1 MISINQLSV
10 SFTGKTLF
18 DNVSF
23 IIRDKDRIGLT
34 GKNGAG
40 KSTLL
45 KILAGQQEPDG
56 GSIVLTNG
64 HEIGY
69 LPQEMV
75 PDSTMSIMEETL
87 KAFDKTNALEKE
99 IERINTELAERTD
112 YESEEY
118 HRLIERLAEAN
129 EKFHLIGG
137 SDRMGMAEKVL
148 LGLGF
153 KRSDF
158 SRSITE
164 FSSGW
169 QMRVELAKIL
179 LKRPEVMLLDEPTN
193 HLDIES
199 INWLEEFLQT
209 YPGAVVLVSHD
220 RKFLD
225 NVTNRTI
232 EIVLG
237 KIEDYNVSYSEY
249 VEQRAERRQIQQSAY
264 DNQQKEIEN
273 IERFIERFR
282 YKATK
287 ARQAQSRLK
296 MLEKMER
303 VEVDQTDNSAIA
315 FRFAPAPHCGKIVV
329 RAENI
334 GKCYGEKRIFS
345 GFDFVL
351 EKGEKVAL
359 VGRNGEGKS
368 TFSKIVMGEITD
380 HEGVMEIG
388 SGVKIGYFA
397 QNQAALLDGNK
408 TVFETID
415 DIAVGEVRTRIR
427 NILGC
432 FLFSGEDIEK
442 KVKVLSGGEKGRLAL
457 AKLLLEPV
465 NLLVLDEPT
474 NHLDMR
480 SKDILKMALLQ
491 YDGSLIVVS
500 HDRDFLEGLT
510 TKTYEFRDG
519 KVKTHLGDVATF
531 LADRRMERLQELE
544 RNDVSGGGSATSGS
558 GRQGNGV
565 GPGAAGRQGNNGT
578 QGKASGVSGGNAAS
592 GGTTPAKGSAE
603 ERELKKQ
610 FEREVRKVKTAIEKL
625 ENEIN
630 GLEQQ
635 LAEMDKVFIEDPS
648 QCSVENCN
656 RYEEIKRS
664 AAHKTDEWAELQ
676 DQLEELEKQRG

>member
-1 MISINQLSV
+1 MISINRLSV

-23 IIRDKDRIGLT
+23 IIKDKDRIGLT

-45 KILAGQQEPDG
+45 KILAGLQPSDS
-56 GSIVLTNG
+56 GSIVLTGG
-64 HEIGY
+64 HEVGY
-69 LPQEMV
+69 LPQEMI
-75 PDSTMSIMEETL
+75 PDSTRTVMDETL
-87 KAFDKTNALEKE
+87 TAFHKSNALEKE
-99 IERINTELAERTD
+99 IEDLTQKISERTD

-118 HRLIERLAEAN
+118 HKLIERLAEAN
-129 EKFHLIGG
+129 ERFHLLGG

-158 SRSITE
+158 TRNITE

-179 LKRPEVMLLDEPTN
+179 LKNPEVMLLDEPTN

-199 INWLEEFLQT
+199 IGWLEEFLQG
-209 YPGAVVLVSHD
+209 YQGAVVLVSHD

-225 NVTNRTI
+225 HVTTRTV

-237 KIEDYNVSYSEY
+237 KIEDYNVPYSEY
-249 VEQRAERRQIQQSAY
+249 VLQREERRQIQQSAY

-303 VEVDQTDNSAIA
+303 VEVDETDKSAIS
-315 FRFAPAPHCGKIVV
+315 FRFPPAPHCGKIVV
-329 RAENI
+329 RAQDI
-334 GKCYGEKRIFS
+334 GKRYGEKQIFAH
-345 GFDFVL
+345 FDFVL

-368 TFSKIVMGEITD
+368 TFSKIAVGEIKD
-380 HEGVMEIG
+380 HEGVLELG
-388 SGVKIGYFA
+388 AGVKIGYFA
-397 QNQAALLDGNK
+397 QNQAALLNGDK

-465 NLLVLDEPT
+465 NLLILDEPT

-519 KVKTHLGDVATF
+519 KVKPHIGDVASF
-531 LADRRMERLQELE
+531 LADRKMERLQELE
-544 RNDVSGGGSATSGS
+544 R
-558 GRQGNGV
+558 
-565 GPGAAGRQGNNGT
+565 
-578 QGKASGVSGGNAAS
+578 ASGVAKPQVKPVPAN
-592 GGTTPAKGSAE
+592 TPAPSALKLSAAQ
-603 ERELKKQ
+603 EREQKKQ
-610 FEREVRKVKTAIEKL
+610 LDRETRKLRNAIEKL
-625 ENEIN
+625 ETEIAA
-630 GLEQQ
+630 LESE
-635 LAEMDKVFIEDPS
+635 LAEMDKVFIADAT
-648 QCSVENCN
+648 QCTVENCN
-656 RYEEIKRS
+656 KYEEKKRL
-664 AAHKTDEWAELQ
+664 AAAKTDEWAALQ
-676 DQLEELEKQRG
+676 EKLEELAS

>member
-1 MISINQLSV
+1 MISINSLSV
-10 SFTGKTLF
+10 SFSGKTLF

-23 IIRDKDRIGLT
+23 IIKDKDRIGLT

-45 KILAGQQEPDG
+45 KILSGKQEPDTG
-56 GSIVLTNG
+56 GIVLANG
-64 HEIGY
+64 QEVGY
-69 LPQEMV
+69 LPQEMI
-75 PDSTMSIMEETL
+75 PDSTRTVMDEALT
-87 KAFDKTNALEKE
+87 AFGKVNALEQE
-99 IERINTELAERTD
+99 IDGLNAQLSERTD
-112 YESEEY
+112 YQSEAY
-118 HRLIERLAEAN
+118 HKLIERLTEAN
-129 EKFHLIGG
+129 ERLHLIGG
-137 SDRMGMAEKVL
+137 SDRMGVAEKVL

-153 KRSDF
+153 KRADF
-158 SRSITE
+158 TRNITE

-179 LKRPEVMLLDEPTN
+179 LRNPDVMLLDEPTN

-199 INWLEEFLQT
+199 IGWLEEFLQG
-209 YPGAVVLVSHD
+209 YRGAVVLVSHD

-225 NVTNRTI
+225 KVTTRTI

-237 KIEDYNVSYSEY
+237 KIEDYPVPYSRY
-249 VEQRAERRQIQQSAY
+249 VEQRAERRQIQQAAY

-273 IERFIERFR
+273 MERFIERFR

-296 MLEKMER
+296 MLDKMER
-303 VEVDQTDNSAIA
+303 VEVDQTDNSAIS
-315 FRFAPAPHCGKIVV
+315 FRFPPAPHCGKIVV
-329 RAENI
+329 RAQGA
-334 GKCYGEKRIFS
+334 GKRYGEKQIFTH
-345 GFDFVL
+345 FDFVL

-368 TFSKIVMGEITD
+368 TFSKIVVGDLKE
-380 HEGVMEIG
+380 HEGTLEWG
-388 SGVKIGYFA
+388 AGVKIGYFA
-397 QNQAALLDGNK
+397 QNQAALLNGDK

-415 DIAVGEVRTRIR
+415 DIAVGDVRTRIR

-465 NLLVLDEPT
+465 NLLILDEPT

-510 TKTYEFRDG
+510 SKTYEFRDG
-519 KVKTHLGDVATF
+519 KVKPHIGDVSVF
-531 LADRRMERLQELE
+531 LADRKMERLQELE
-544 RNDVSGGGSATSGS
+544 QHAPQPKTATAKDVSKPDRPQAVSKPDSA
-558 GRQGNGV
+558 Q
-565 GPGAAGRQGNNGT
+565 
-578 QGKASGVSGGNAAS
+578 
-592 GGTTPAKGSAE
+592 

-610 FEREVRKVKTAIEKL
+610 RDREARKIRTAIERL
-625 ENEIN
+625 EAEITA
-630 GLEQQ
+630 LEAE
-635 LAEMDKVFIEDPS
+635 LAEMDKIFIEDAS
-648 QCSVENCN
+648 RCTVENCN
-656 RYEEIKRS
+656 KYEEKKLQ
-664 AAHKTDEWAELQ
+664 AARKTDEWAEMQ
-676 DQLEELEKQRG
+676 EKLAAME

>member
-1 MISINQLSV
+1 MISINALSV
-10 SFTGKTLF
+10 SFTGNTLF

-23 IIRDKDRIGLT
+23 LIKDKDRIGLT

-45 KILAGQQEPDG
+45 KILAGRQEPDSGSVVIPG
-56 GSIVLTNG
+56 GQEV
-64 HEIGY
+64 GY
-69 LPQEMV
+69 LPQEMI
-75 PDSTMSIMEETL
+75 PDSTRTIMDETL
-87 KAFDKTNALEKE
+87 TAFSKTIALEKE
-99 IERINTELAERTD
+99 IERLNEELAQRTD
-112 YESEEY
+112 YESREY
-118 HRLIERLAEAN
+118 QSIIERLTEAN
-129 EKFHLIGG
+129 ERFHLIGG
-137 SDRMGMAEKVL
+137 NDRQGSAEKVL

-158 SRSITE
+158 TRNITE

-179 LKRPEVMLLDEPTN
+179 LRDPDVMLLDEPTN

-199 INWLEEFLQT
+199 IGWLEEFLQT
-209 YPGAVVLVSHD
+209 YRGAVVLVSHD

-225 NVTNRTI
+225 KVTRRTI

-249 VEQRAERRQIQQSAY
+249 VQQRAERRAVQQSAY

-296 MLEKMER
+296 MLDKMER
-303 VEVDQTDNSAIA
+303 IEVDQTDNSAIS
-315 FRFAPAPHCGKIVV
+315 FRFPPAPHCGKIVV
-329 RAENI
+329 RAQNA
-334 GKCYGEKRIFS
+334 GKCYGEKRVFG
-345 GFDFVL
+345 GFDLVL
-351 EKGEKVAL
+351 EKGEKIAL

-368 TFSKIVMGEITD
+368 TFSKMVMGEIAD
-380 HEGVMEIG
+380 HEGVVEIG
-388 SGVKIGYFA
+388 AGVKIGYFA
-397 QNQAALLDGNK
+397 QNQAALLNGDK

-432 FLFSGEDIEK
+432 FLFSGEDIDK

-519 KVKTHLGDVATF
+519 RVKPHIGDVSSF

-544 RNDVSGGGSATSGS
+544 R
-558 GRQGNGV
+558 
-565 GPGAAGRQGNNGT
+565 AAGGT
-578 QGKASGVSGGNAAS
+578 KPQAKTATAAPVAKPNAAQ
-592 GGTTPAKGSAE
+592 
-603 ERELKKQ
+603 ERERQKQ
-610 FEREVRKVKTAIEKL
+610 QEREIRKLKNAIEKL
-625 ENEIN
+625 ENEIHE
-630 GLEQQ
+630 LETQ
-635 LAEMDKVFIEDPS
+635 LAEMDKSFIEDAS
-648 QCSVENCN
+648 LCTVENCN
-656 RYEEIKRS
+656 KYDELKR
-664 AAHKTDEWAELQ
+664 AAARKTDEWAELQ
-676 DQLEELEKQRG
+676 EKLETEYR

>member
-1 MISINQLSV
+1 MISINALSV
-10 SFTGKTLF
+10 SFTGNTLF

-23 IIRDKDRIGLT
+23 LIKDKDRIGLT

-45 KILAGQQEPDG
+45 KILAGRQEPDSGNVVIPG
-56 GSIVLTNG
+56 GQEV
-64 HEIGY
+64 GY
-69 LPQEMV
+69 LPQEMI
-75 PDSTMSIMEETL
+75 PDSTRTIMDETL
-87 KAFDKTNALEKE
+87 TAFSKTIALEKE
-99 IERINTELAERTD
+99 IERLNEELAQRTD
-112 YESEEY
+112 YESKEY
-118 HRLIERLAEAN
+118 QSIIERLTEAN
-129 EKFHLIGG
+129 ERFHLIGG
-137 SDRMGMAEKVL
+137 NDRQGSAEKVL

-158 SRSITE
+158 TRNITE

-179 LKRPEVMLLDEPTN
+179 LRDPDVMLLDEPTN

-199 INWLEEFLQT
+199 IGWLEEFLQT
-209 YPGAVVLVSHD
+209 YRGAVVLVSHD

-225 NVTNRTI
+225 KVTRRTI

-249 VEQRAERRQIQQSAY
+249 VQQRAERRAVQQSAY

-296 MLEKMER
+296 MLDKMER
-303 VEVDQTDNSAIA
+303 IEVDQTDNSAIS
-315 FRFAPAPHCGKIVV
+315 FRFPPAPHCGKIVV
-329 RAENI
+329 RAQNA
-334 GKCYGEKRIFS
+334 GKCYGEKRVFG
-345 GFDFVL
+345 GFDLVV
-351 EKGEKVAL
+351 EKGEKIAL

-368 TFSKIVMGEITD
+368 TFSKMVMGEIAD
-380 HEGVMEIG
+380 HEGVVEIG
-388 SGVKIGYFA
+388 AGVRIGYFA
-397 QNQAALLDGNK
+397 QNQAALLNGDK

-432 FLFSGEDIEK
+432 FLFSGEDIDK

-519 KVKTHLGDVATF
+519 RVKPHIGDVSSF
-531 LADRRMERLQELE
+531 LADRQMERLQELE
-544 RNDVSGGGSATSGS
+544 RSAGGTKPQAKTA
-558 GRQGNGV
+558 
-565 GPGAAGRQGNNGT
+565 PTTAAPVA
-578 QGKASGVSGGNAAS
+578 KPNAAQ
-592 GGTTPAKGSAE
+592 
-603 ERELKKQ
+603 ERERQKQ
-610 FEREVRKVKTAIEKL
+610 QEREIRKLKNAIEKL
-625 ENEIN
+625 ENEIHE
-630 GLEQQ
+630 LEAQ
-635 LAEMDKVFIEDPS
+635 LAEMDKSFIEDAS
-648 QCSVENCN
+648 LCTVENCN
-656 RYEEIKRS
+656 KYEEIKRT
-664 AAHKTDEWAELQ
+664 ATRKTDEWAELQ
-676 DQLEELEKQRG
+676 EKLETEYR

>member
-1 MISINQLSV
+1 MISINSLSV
-10 SFTGKTLF
+10 SFTGNTLF
-18 DNVSF
+18 DHVSF
-23 IIRDKDRIGLT
+23 LIKDKDRIGLT

-45 KILAGQQEPDG
+45 KILAGRQEPDSGSVVIPG
-56 GSIVLTNG
+56 GQEV
-64 HEIGY
+64 GY
-69 LPQEMV
+69 LPQEMI
-75 PDSTMSIMEETL
+75 PDSTRTIMDEALT
-87 KAFDKTNALEKE
+87 AFSKTIALEKE
-99 IERINTELAERTD
+99 IESLNEELTRRTD
-112 YESEEY
+112 YESKEY
-118 HRLIERLAEAN
+118 QSIIERLTEAN
-129 EKFHLIGG
+129 ERFHLIGG
-137 SDRMGMAEKVL
+137 NDRQGSAEKVL

-158 SRSITE
+158 TRNITE

-179 LKRPEVMLLDEPTN
+179 LRDPDVMLLDEPTN

-199 INWLEEFLQT
+199 IGWLEEFLQS
-209 YPGAVVLVSHD
+209 YRGAVVLVSHD

-225 NVTNRTI
+225 KVTNRTI

-249 VEQRAERRQIQQSAY
+249 VQQRAERRAVQQSAF

-296 MLEKMER
+296 MLDKMER
-303 VEVDQTDNSAIA
+303 IEVDQTDNSAIS
-315 FRFAPAPHCGKIVV
+315 FRFPPAPHCGKIVV
-329 RAENI
+329 RAQNA
-334 GKCYGEKRIFS
+334 GKCYGEKRVF
-345 GFDFVL
+345 GNFDLVL

-368 TFSKIVMGEITD
+368 TFSKMVMGEISD
-380 HEGVMEIG
+380 HEGVVEIG
-388 SGVKIGYFA
+388 AGVKIGYFA
-397 QNQAALLDGNK
+397 QNQAALLNGDK

-519 KVKTHLGDVATF
+519 RVKPHIGDVSSF
-531 LADRRMERLQELE
+531 LADRQMERLQELE
-544 RNDVSGGGSATSGS
+544 RSNGGAKTQAKAT
-558 GRQGNGV
+558 V
-565 GPGAAGRQGNNGT
+565 AAQT
-578 QGKASGVSGGNAAS
+578 PKPNAAQERERQ
-592 GGTTPAKGSAE
+592 KQR
-603 ERELKKQ
+603 EREL
-610 FEREVRKVKTAIEKL
+610 RKLKNAIEKL
-625 ENEIN
+625 ESEIHE
-630 GLEQQ
+630 LEAQ
-635 LAEMDKVFIEDPS
+635 LAEMDKAFIEDAS
-648 QCSVENCN
+648 LCTVENCN
-656 RYEEIKRS
+656 KYDELKRS
-664 AAHKTDEWAELQ
+664 AARKTDEWAELQ
-676 DQLEELEKQRG
+676 EKLYLYDDLKPLS

>member
-1 MISINQLSV
+1 MISINSLSV
-10 SFTGKTLF
+10 SFTGNTLF

-23 IIRDKDRIGLT
+23 LIKDKDRIGLT

-45 KILAGQQEPDG
+45 KILAGRQEPDSG
-56 GSIVLTNG
+56 GVVIPGGQEV
-64 HEIGY
+64 GY
-69 LPQEMV
+69 LPQEMI
-75 PDSTMSIMEETL
+75 PDSTRTIMDEALT
-87 KAFDKTNALEKE
+87 AFSKTIALEKE
-99 IERINTELAERTD
+99 IERLNEELVNRTD
-112 YESEEY
+112 YESKEY
-118 HRLIERLAEAN
+118 QSIIERLTEAN
-129 EKFHLIGG
+129 ERFHLMGG
-137 SDRMGMAEKVL
+137 HDRQGSAEKVL

-158 SRSITE
+158 TRNITE

-179 LKRPEVMLLDEPTN
+179 LRDPDVMLLDEPTN

-199 INWLEEFLQT
+199 IGWLEEFLQT
-209 YPGAVVLVSHD
+209 YRGAVVLVSHD

-225 NVTNRTI
+225 KVTRRTI

-249 VEQRAERRQIQQSAY
+249 VQQRAERRAVQQSAF

-296 MLEKMER
+296 MLDKMER
-303 VEVDQTDNSAIA
+303 IEVDQTDNSAIS
-315 FRFAPAPHCGKIVV
+315 FRFPPAPHCGKIVV
-329 RAENI
+329 RAQNA
-334 GKCYGEKRIFS
+334 GKCYGEKRVFG
-345 GFDFVL
+345 GFDLVL

-368 TFSKIVMGEITD
+368 TFSKMVMGEISD
-380 HEGVMEIG
+380 HEGVVEIG
-388 SGVKIGYFA
+388 AGVKIGYFA
-397 QNQAALLDGNK
+397 QNQAALLNGDK

-519 KVKTHLGDVATF
+519 RVKPHIGDVSSF
-531 LADRRMERLQELE
+531 LADRQMERLQELE
-544 RNDVSGGGSATSGS
+544 RSAGGAKTQVKATTA
-558 GRQGNGV
+558 NT
-565 GPGAAGRQGNNGT
+565 AAAPAP
-578 QGKASGVSGGNAAS
+578 KPNAAQ
-592 GGTTPAKGSAE
+592 
-603 ERELKKQ
+603 ERERQKQ
-610 FEREVRKVKTAIEKL
+610 QEREMRKLKNAIEKL
-625 ENEIN
+625 ENEIHE
-630 GLEQQ
+630 LEAQ
-635 LAEMDKVFIEDPS
+635 LAEMDKAFIEDAS
-648 QCSVENCN
+648 LCTVENCN
-656 RYEEIKRS
+656 KYEELKRT
-664 AAHKTDEWAELQ
+664 ATRKTDEWAELQ
-676 DQLEELEKQRG
+676 EMLEAGYR